1 MPYIIDNRAGQTIVI
16 PDNALNQDFSIDLVG
31 RNYENYGA
39 VIAKSF
45 VDLLDNFAS
54 GSAPDRQT
62 DGQLWFDTNKDLLRV
77 YDATQGLWAPLLPIV
92 TASAAPTGENAKGTM
107 YFDKQIG
114 KLFVHDGTTYKQSSL
129 AGEINTGF
137 TAEAG
142 LSNPAR
148 TGTRLR
154 NVFIEDTTGVPR
166 PCLTLNYVNSS
177 GAAPTFSS
185 EEKILAVFSGHA
197 EFTAANVPYSTEGGT
212 IDMYGQL
219 NEAGGI
225 GLTIRPG
232 LNLRTDNDTH
242 VERSN
247 QAYRA
252 DAAYALNTGSYGAD
266 SANITAS
273 QVFFDSSDSIPTA
286 NATYDVGA
294 LAARMDKIYAQD
306 FLVGNALLA
315 LGDDVTIGTSDDPF
329 TTIFV
334 EDITVKGN
342 IIMPDGGD
350 IGEES
355 NPIDNG
361 YFVNLFVSNELQVGT
376 AGNNGYAFPVDDGT
390 AQQQLFTDGAGQL
403 QFADALSNINNITA
417 GGGLTV
423 GYTPSTDP
431 ITGLTTRDARLDVVA
446 GNGITVLEDE
456 VFVQE
461 NEVNHDGLLNFVA
474 DEHIDH
480 SSVDITAGAGLTG
493 GGDITQSRTLAVGAG
508 TGIIVNAN
516 DIEVDLGDF
525 NTGDLAEG
533 TNLYYT
539 DARARASIEKLNST
553 AVGYGD
559 VTYDQSTGYLGFT
572 KVTDANIR
580 GAVSGDD
587 GVSYTQ
593 SSGEF
598 TLDVTYARQNVY
610 SQGDGIAIDEN
621 GVISNT
627 GVINPVDTTGFV
639 RTTGNQTIGGEK
651 TFTGQ
656 TVFSSAAP
664 IVFNHGSGDINSSL
678 ETQIQY
684 GSTLFFHGGT
694 GSVAMVGGTFQ
705 AEDDIIGFVSSL
717 SDARLKENVQPLN
730 NALQSVSQ
738 LQGVSFDWKKDG
750 KHSVGFIAQEVEKVL
765 PSAVTERE
773 LAFDE
778 GQSYKTVEYNQV
790 IALLVESIKELKAE
804 IDELKK
810 GK

>member
-54 GSAPDRQT
+54 GSAPERQT

-92 TASAAPTGENAKGTM
+92 TASASPVGENARGTM

-129 AGEINTGF
+129 AGEINSGF

-142 LSNPAR
+142 LNNPAR

-177 GAAPTFSS
+177 GGSPTFTS
-185 EEKILAVFSGHA
+185 EEKIIAVFSGHA
-197 EFTAANVPYSTEGGT
+197 EFTAANVPYSTEGGSM
-212 IDMYGQL
+212 DMYDQL

-225 GLTIRPG
+225 GLIIRPG
-232 LNLRTDNDTH
+232 LNLRDDNDTH
-242 VERSN
+242 VQRSN

-252 DAAYALNTGSYGAD
+252 DAAYTLNTGSYGAD

-294 LAARMDKIYAQD
+294 IAARMDKIYAQD

-315 LGDDVTIGTSDDPF
+315 LGNDATIGTNNDPF
-329 TTIFV
+329 NTIFV

-342 IIMPDGGD
+342 IIMPEGGD

-355 NPIDNG
+355 NPINNG
-361 YFVNLFVSNELQVGT
+361 YFVNLFVTNELQVGT

-390 AQQQLFTDGAGQL
+390 AQQQLFTDGSGQL
-403 QFADALSNINNITA
+403 QFADALSNIDNITA

-423 GYTPSTDP
+423 GYTSSTDP
-431 ITGLTTRDARLDVVA
+431 VTGLTTRDARLDVVA

-461 NEVNHDGLLNFVA
+461 NEVNHDGLLNFVTN
-474 DEHIDH
+474 EHIDH
-480 SSVDITAGAGLTG
+480 SSVDITAGDGLTG
-493 GGDITQSRTLAVGAG
+493 GGNITQSRTLTVGEG
-508 TGIIVNAN
+508 TGITVNAN
-516 DIEVDLGDF
+516 NVAVDMSAF
-525 NTGDLAEG
+525 TTTDLAEG
-533 TNLYYT
+533 DNLYFT
-539 DARARASIEKLNST
+539 AARARGNISVLDA
-553 AVGYGD
+553 GGD
-559 VTYDQSTGYLGFT
+559 GELTYDSGTGVITYTGPSASE
-572 KVTDANIR
+572 VRAHI
-580 GAVSGDD
+580 SGND
-587 GVSYTQ
+587 GVNYTQ
-593 SSGEF
+593 NLGQF
-598 TLDVTYARQNVY
+598 TLDVGYARQNVY
-610 SQGDGIAIDEN
+610 SAGDGIAISDI

-627 GVINPVDTTGFV
+627 GVIESVDTSDFV
-639 RTTGNQTIGGEK
+639 TTTGNQTIGGEK
-651 TFTGQ
+651 TFTEQ
-656 TVFSSAAP
+656 TTFTHGAP
-664 IVFNHGSGDINSSL
+664 IVFNAGSGNINSPL

-694 GSVAMVGGTFQ
+694 GSIAMKGGTFE
-705 AEDDIIGFVSSL
+705 AEDDIIGFVSSI

-738 LQGVSFDWKKDG
+738 LQGVSYDWKKDG
-750 KHSVGFIAQEVEKVL
+750 KHAIGFIAQEVEKVL

-773 LAFDE
+773 LAFGEE
-778 GQSYKTVEYNQV
+778 GQLYKTVEYNQV